1 MDRRDALI
9 AAVQLERDAG
19 LMASNLD
26 GAQRV
31 CGRIASHVLG
41 GDAVCVRPG
50 ILSVA
55 SSGRRCTGSPNT
67 SGITSNGSHGPLAS
81 PDWSGRPRARYSAPR
96 RGLPGFSQ
104 MSSAAVR
111 LAVRTVLTGLPP
123 CIGLS

>member
-1 MDRRDALI
+1 MTTHRENDLASVDTSFSVRIQHPRFLECVGAPESTRLLGHPPAEWLRVMDRRDALI

-31 CGRIASHVLG
+31 CGRIAPHVLG

-55 SSGRRCTGSPNT
+55 SSG
-67 SGITSNGSHGPLAS
+67 
-81 PDWSGRPRARYSAPR
+81 
-96 RGLPGFSQ
+96 PGQ
-104 MSSAAVR
+104 
-111 LAVRTVLTGLPP
+111 
-123 CIGLS
+123 IQ